1 MAEASITDASKLN
14 PESAEFVPQAK
25 PNQPPFR
32 RNYRQQHHG
41 QDWRAQHVRPHH
53 HFRQSSA
60 CQDEFENPAN
70 NTLAPAQLPIREDLR
85 GRGRGGRQRG
95 GRGDGRRSN
104 DHGPPNERWTKP
116 GSDHDCSG
124 RGRGACGRERNN
136 SPTSYRS
143 TDEEKKERTT
153 VEAYVR
159 KSYNDSRRKQP
170 NRAQAERWIKE
181 PLPRDQEENRENQTD
196 AGVTRPAAVHEHP
209 EQRNHKGWRGGERCM
224 HPRSRRK
231 GQAPNHG
238 IEGNW
243 REREPAQISREERR
257 GAEDEGGRHE
267 ESNRNRGA
275 VRGEERR
282 GAEDEGGR
290 HEESNRNRGAVR
302 GEERRGAEGEGGRQE
317 EFNRN
322 RGAGRGEERRGAED
336 EGGRHEESNRNRGAA
351 RGEERRGAED
361 EGGRHEESNRN
372 RGAARGEERRGAEDE
387 GGRHEESNRN
397 RGAARGEERRGAED
411 EGGRHEESNRNRGA
425 ARGEERRHEESSRH
439 RGGARGEERRGA
451 EDQGGRQEELNRNR
465 GAARGEERRGAEDQG
480 GRQEELN
487 RNRGAARGE
496 ERRHEESSRNRGAV
510 RGEERR
516 GAEDEGGRQEEFNRN
531 RGAVRGEE
539 RRGAEDEGGRQE
551 EFNRN
556 RGAARG
562 EERRHEESSRN
573 RGGARGEERRGAE
586 DQGGRQEELNRNRGA
601 ARGEE
606 RRGAEDQGGR
616 QEELNR
622 NRGAARGEER
632 RHEESSR
639 NRGGARGEE
648 RRGAED
654 QGGRQEEFNRNRGA
668 ARGEERRHEESS
680 RNRGAV
686 RGKRPLLQNAGLGRG
701 GGPERRTGPVK
712 RIEPPKS
719 KETQTGCLIEQLTEE
734 KYECMVCCEVI
745 RLMAP
750 VWSCQSCYHVFHL
763 NCIKKWARSPA
774 SQADDAPEGWRCPA
788 CQHVAL
794 KAPNAYT
801 CFCGK
806 VTNPEFQRT
815 EIPHS
820 CGDMCGKKRSGG
832 ECNHPCNI
840 LCHPGPCPQCPAFIT
855 KSCICGRMSKQVRC
869 SQTGPLLC
877 EEVCGALLN
886 CSKHFCAQVC
896 HSGPCQ
902 PCPLRVQQAC
912 FCGVVFREV
921 ACGTDCGHFDG
932 SGYFSCC
939 KTCGKMLDCQS
950 HRCQQLCHPGQCQSC
965 PLSPKLVRSCSCGQ
979 TLLSKLLELGYPE
992 RKTCTDPIPSC
1003 GKTCNKPLPCG
1014 DDDSVHL
1021 CEKLCHED
1029 SCGPCSLTSSIK
1041 CRCGSNSKEVPCAAI
1056 QTEQDM
1062 MFTCEKRCIRKRS
1075 CGRHKCGEMCCVDLE
1090 HKCSMICGYKLNCG
1104 LHRCQDLCHR
1114 GNCQPCW
1121 QTSFDELACYCGE
1134 TVLFPP
1140 IPCGTRPPECK
1151 NLCTRSH
1158 DCDHPVFHSCHTEE
1172 SCPPCTYL
1180 TKKWCMGNHEQRS
1193 NIPCHLQD
1201 ISCGLACDKLL
1212 SCGSHRCKKICH
1224 RGECQAEG
1232 ECKQPCTHPRA
1243 SCGHPCAA
1251 PCHPGTPCPP
1261 TVCSAKVALQC
1272 DCGRRKETI
1281 PCTDAASSYQRYAAI
1296 SVASKLSDMQLGE
1309 SVDIGQLTKKEQ
1321 RKARLDCDQ
1330 ECATLERNRRL
1341 AEALQIDQSVDTFK
1355 SASSKYSDSL
1365 KEDARKDFKFVSEI
1379 EEEIKNLVE
1388 LANKGKQ
1395 PKRSHCFPPMK
1406 REHRRIIHELAEAYG
1421 VESVSYDSE
1430 PKRNVV
1436 ITAIRGKAVC
1446 PNTSLAA
1453 LVERETVSRAPPPIA
1468 HIKQQTS
1475 KADNSNAWKK
1485 QSREDLSIDYFD
1497 VQD

>member
-1 MAEASITDASKLN
+1 MAEASVTDTSKLN

-25 PNQPPFR
+25 TTQPYSR
-32 RNYRQQHHG
+32 RSYRQQHHT

-53 HFRQSSA
+53 HIRPSDETKLS
-60 CQDEFENPAN
+60 QDESDNPDN
-70 NTLAPAQLPIREDLR
+70 NALLPPELPIRGDVR

-95 GRGDGRRSN
+95 GRGDVRRIN
-104 DHGPPNERWTKP
+104 DRHAPSERWTKP
-116 GSDHDCSG
+116 GSDNDSSG
-124 RGRGACGRERNN
+124 WEHRACDRERPN
-136 SPTSYRS
+136 SPTSNRS
-143 TDEEKKERTT
+143 TDEDKKERSA
-153 VEAYVR
+153 VEANVR
-159 KSYNDSRRKQP
+159 VSYQASRRKQI
-170 NRAQAERWIKE
+170 NKARADRSIKE
-181 PLPRDQEENRENQTD
+181 PQPKDQVENRENQAD

-209 EQRNHKGWRGGERCM
+209 EPEQRNFKGWRGGDRRM
-224 HPRSRRK
+224 QPSSWRK
-231 GQAPNHG
+231 GPAPSHG

-243 REREPAQISREERR
+243 REREPAQIREEERR
-257 GAEDEGGRHE
+257 GVEDEGRRHE
-267 ESNRNRGA
+267 ES
-275 VRGEERR
+275 
-282 GAEDEGGR
+282 
-290 HEESNRNRGAVR
+290 S
-302 GEERRGAEGEGGRQE
+302 
-317 EFNRN
+317 
-322 RGAGRGEERRGAED
+322 
-336 EGGRHEESNRNRGAA
+336 RNRGAA

-361 EGGRHEESNRN
+361 EGRRHEESSRN

-387 GGRHEESNRN
+387 GRRQEESSRNRGAVRDRGAVRGEERRGVEDEGRRHEESSRTRGAVRGEERRGVEDEGRRHEESSRTRGAVRGEERRGVEDESRRHEESSRTRGAARDRGAVRGEERRGVEDEGGRHEESSRN
-397 RGAARGEERRGAED
+397 RGAARGEERRGVED
-411 EGGRHEESNRNRGA
+411 ES
-425 ARGEERRHEESSRH
+425 
-439 RGGARGEERRGA
+439 
-451 EDQGGRQEELNRNR
+451 
-465 GAARGEERRGAEDQG
+465 
-480 GRQEELN
+480 
-487 RNRGAARGE
+487 
-496 ERRHEESSRNRGAV
+496 RRHEESSRNRGA
-510 RGEERR
+510 
-516 GAEDEGGRQEEFNRN
+516 A
-531 RGAVRGEE
+531 
-539 RRGAEDEGGRQE
+539 
-551 EFNRN
+551 
-556 RGAARG
+556 
-562 EERRHEESSRN
+562 
-573 RGGARGEERRGAE
+573 
-586 DQGGRQEELNRNRGA
+586 
-601 ARGEE
+601 
-606 RRGAEDQGGR
+606 
-616 QEELNR
+616 
-622 NRGAARGEER
+622 
-632 RHEESSR
+632 
-639 NRGGARGEE
+639 
-648 RRGAED
+648 
-654 QGGRQEEFNRNRGA
+654 
-668 ARGEERRHEESS
+668 
-680 RNRGAV
+680 
-686 RGKRPLLQNAGLGRG
+686 RGKRPLIQNPGSRRG
-701 GGPERRTGPVK
+701 AGPERRTGLVK
-712 RIEPPKS
+712 HVEPPKS

-745 RLMAP
+745 RVMAP

-774 SQADDAPEGWRCPA
+774 SQADDGSEGWRCPA

-794 KAPNAYT
+794 KAPNAYS

-855 KSCICGRMSKQVRC
+855 KSCICGKMRKQVRC

-877 EEVCGALLN
+877 EEVCGAPLN
-886 CSKHFCAQVC
+886 CSEHFCAQVC

-902 PCPLRVQQAC
+902 PCQLRVQQAC
-912 FCGVVFREV
+912 FCGVAFREV
-921 ACGTDCGHFDG
+921 ACGTDREKFDG
-932 SGYFSCC
+932 SGHFSCC
-939 KTCGKMLDCQS
+939 KPCGKMLDCQS
-950 HRCQQLCHPGQCQSC
+950 HRCQQICHPGQCQSC
-965 PLSPKLVRSCSCGQ
+965 PLSPKLVHSCSCGQ
-979 TLLSKLLELGYPE
+979 TLLSKLLEFGYPE
-992 RKTCTDPIPSC
+992 RKSCTDPIPSC

-1014 DDDSVHL
+1014 DGDSVHL

-1062 MFTCEKRCIRKRS
+1062 VFTCEKRCNKKRS
-1075 CGRHKCGEMCCVDLE
+1075 CGRHKCGELCCVDVE

-1158 DCDHPVFHSCHTEE
+1158 DCDHPVFHSCHSEE
-1172 SCPPCTYL
+1172 RCPPCTYL

-1201 ISCGLACDKLL
+1201 ISCGLVCDKLL
-1212 SCGSHRCKKICH
+1212 PCGSHHCKKICH

-1261 TVCSAKVALQC
+1261 TICSAKVALQC
-1272 DCGRRKETI
+1272 DCGRKKETV
-1281 PCTDAASSYQRYAAI
+1281 PCADAASSYQRYAAI
-1296 SVASKLSDMQLGE
+1296 AVASKLSDMQLGE
-1309 SVDIGQLTKKEQ
+1309 SVDIGPLTKKEQ
-1321 RKARLDCDQ
+1321 RKARLECDQ
-1330 ECATLERNRRL
+1330 ECAALERNRRL
-1341 AEALQIDQSVDTFK
+1341 AEALQIDLSVDPFNK

-1388 LANKGKQ
+1388 LVNKGKQ

-1406 REHRRIIHELAEAYG
+1406 REHLRIIHELAEAYG
-1421 VESVSYDSE
+1421 VETVSYDSE

-1436 ITAIRGKAVC
+1436 VTAVRGKSVC

-1453 LVERETVSRAPPPIA
+1453 LIERETVSRAPPPIA
-1468 HIKQQTS
+1468 HIKQHTS
-1475 KADNSNAWKK
+1475 KADNSNAWMN
-1485 QSREDLSIDYFD
+1485 QSKEEPTIDYFD